1 MADILDTAPPPRRRR
16 ADARR
21 SIDAILGAA
30 RTVLGERPD
39 ASMEDIAATAGVT
52 RQTVYAHFP
61 SRDALIAAL
70 LHAAG
75 AETLAAFDA
84 AHLDTTPPADALRQY
99 LDIGWQLIRS
109 HPFLLGP
116 ALAQSPHPGDHAA
129 HQAGTAQL
137 EQIIRR
143 GQRTGDFDCTLPAAW
158 LTVAIV
164 GLVRTAAEQVAAGRL
179 TTSKAAALA
188 LDSTLR
194 LCGAAGARCSART
207 APAAPAANRP
217 GTPLPA
223 TAGDIRLS
231 PGSGTPQR

>member
-1 MADILDTAPPPRRRR
+1 MMADALDAAGLARRRR

-21 SIDAILGAA
+21 SIDAILNAA

-39 ASMEDIAATAGVT
+39 ASMEDIATTAGVS

-70 LHAAG
+70 LHALG

-84 AHLDTTPPADALRQY
+84 AHLDTAPPADALRQF
-99 LDIGWQLIRS
+99 LDIGWQLIRGY
-109 HPFLLGP
+109 PFLLGP
-116 ALAQSPHPGDHAA
+116 ALAQSPDPGDPAA

-143 GQRTGDFDCTLPAAW
+143 GQRAGDFDRTLPAGW
-158 LTVAIV
+158 LAVAIV
-164 GLVRTAAEQVAAGRL
+164 GLVRTAAEQLAAGRL

-194 LCGAAGARCSART
+194 LCGAVGARC
-207 APAAPAANRP
+207 
-217 GTPLPA
+217 
-223 TAGDIRLS
+223 
-231 PGSGTPQR
+231 

>member
-1 MADILDTAPPPRRRR
+1 M
-16 ADARR
+16 
-21 SIDAILGAA
+21 DAILGAA

-39 ASMEDIAATAGVT
+39 ASMEDIATTAGVA

-75 AETLAAFDA
+75 AETLAAIDA
-84 AHLDTTPPADALRQY
+84 ARLDTAPPADALRQF
-99 LDIGWQLIRS
+99 LDIGWQLIRGY
-109 HPFLLGP
+109 PFLLGP
-116 ALAQSPHPGDHAA
+116 ALAGSPQPGDPAA
-129 HQAGTAQL
+129 HQAAITLL

-143 GQRTGDFDCTLPAAW
+143 GQRAGDFDGTLPAAW
-158 LTVAIV
+158 LAVAIV

-194 LCGAAGARCSART
+194 LCGAASARC
-207 APAAPAANRP
+207 
-217 GTPLPA
+217 
-223 TAGDIRLS
+223 
-231 PGSGTPQR
+231 